1 LISGINMQTIDLRA
15 ETGELVVAGAAQ
27 FEEMLRQLL
36 NEIVAAVTGDEEIAF
51 IGIRSRGNHL
61 AERLAAGFTE
71 RTGRRVDVGA
81 LDIGFY
87 RDDFATAGFRQPKIN
102 DSKIDFSI
110 DGKTV
115 FLVDDVLYTGRTVR
129 AALICFADLGRT
141 RCIKLVELID
151 RGLREMPIQADFLAM
166 RLITL
171 PSQWV
176 RVRVKEKDGED
187 MAIVSPSRAS
197 GKRK

>member
-1 LISGINMQTIDLRA
+1 M
-15 ETGELVVAGAAQ
+15 VVAGADQ
-27 FEEMLRQLL
+27 FKEMLEELL
-36 NEIVAAVTGDEEIAF
+36 SEILASVTDDNEIAF

-61 AERLAAGFTE
+61 AERLAAGFME

-87 RDDFATAGFRQPKIN
+87 RDDFATAGLQQPKIN
-102 DSKIDFSI
+102 DSRIDFSI

-115 FLVDDVLYTGRTVR
+115 FLVDDVLYTGRTIR

-141 RCIKLVELID
+141 GCIRLVELID
-151 RGLREMPIQADFLAM
+151 RGLREIPIQADFLAM

-176 RVRVKEKDGED
+176 RVRVKEKDGQD
-187 MAIVSPSRAS
+187 MAIVSPSRPQ
-197 GKRK
+197 RKHK